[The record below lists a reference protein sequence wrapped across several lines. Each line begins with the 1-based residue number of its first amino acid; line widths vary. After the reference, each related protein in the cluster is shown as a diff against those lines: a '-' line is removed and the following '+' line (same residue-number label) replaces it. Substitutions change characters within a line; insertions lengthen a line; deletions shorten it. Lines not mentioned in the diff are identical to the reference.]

1 MKQTLPFR
9 LTSAWEILRGLGA
22 YNLYHSSNTCYSYL
36 VREDSLLPEKNHT
49 AVSSPRE
56 IAYLGDKDPFLS
68 SSQADSCHHLR
79 YVRSSCDFG
88 LIACKWK
95 CH

>member
-9 LTSAWEILRGLGA
+9 LTLTWEILHGLGA

-36 VREDSLLPEKNHT
+36 VRDGSLLPENNHT
-49 AVSSPRE
+49 SISSPRE
-56 IAYLGDKDPFLS
+56 IAYGLGDKDPFLS

-79 YVRSSCDFG
+79 HVR
-88 LIACKWK
+88 
-95 CH
+95 